1 MQHTESIFYCQ
12 RSALVNYELNHYFI
26 HADNNRVQP
35 LVLDVKE
42 DLIVLPLSAGQ
53 QYQLF
58 TVATDN
64 VGNQQSLSE
73 AMANMMIADYPLIIG
88 VCPNNCSNRGNCT
101 ELNSCRCDTGFYGSD
116 CSQSK
121 YDNGRSR

>member
-1 MQHTESIFYCQ
+1 M
-12 RSALVNYELNHYFI
+12 LI
-26 HADNNRVQP
+26 HVDNDRAQP
-35 LVLDVKE
+35 LVLDAKE

-53 QYQLF
+53 QYRLF

-73 AMANMMIADYPLIIG
+73 AVMNMMIADYPIITG

-101 ELNSCRCDTGFYGSD
+101 ELNNCQCDMGFYGSD

-121 YDNGRSR
+121 

>member
-1 MQHTESIFYCQ
+1 MKVKLSNI
-12 RSALVNYELNHYFI
+12 RSLFI
-26 HADNNRVQP
+26 SGMNRVHP
-35 LVLDVKE
+35 LVLDSKE
-42 DLIVLPLSAGQ
+42 DLIVLPLSSGQ

-64 VGNQQSLSE
+64 VGNQESLSE
-73 AMANMMIADYPLIIG
+73 AMANMKTADYPSIVG

-101 ELNSCRCDTGFYGSD
+101 ELSSCRCYPGFHGSD

-121 YDNGRSR
+121 CILSMLTFCCCSWSGIL